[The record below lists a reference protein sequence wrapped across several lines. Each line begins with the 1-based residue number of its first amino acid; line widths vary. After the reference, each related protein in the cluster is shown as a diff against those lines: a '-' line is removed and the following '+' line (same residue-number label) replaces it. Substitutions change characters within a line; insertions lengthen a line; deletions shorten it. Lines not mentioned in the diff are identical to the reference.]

1 MPLGRVFSFIT
12 RRYIGFLSNELKD
25 SPIERYFYPLYL
37 IGMHSGVINQQ
48 ELACYLMSD
57 KVSVVRVINS
67 LEKEG
72 LIERV
77 KNPSDKR
84 QHFLNITEKAK
95 PWVDKIYTAI
105 QKSDEAFISRLP
117 KEIQSN
123 FKHHL
128 IDFIYE
134 IKDLPTEEIEMYY
147 SRKKV
152 KK

>member
-1 MPLGRVFSFIT
+1 M
-12 RRYIGFLSNELKD
+12 
-25 SPIERYFYPLYL
+25 
-37 IGMHSGVINQQ
+37 
-48 ELACYLMSD
+48 
-57 KVSVVRVINS
+57 
-67 LEKEG
+67 
-72 LIERV
+72 
-77 KNPSDKR
+77 
-84 QHFLNITEKAK
+84 
-95 PWVDKIYTAI
+95 DKIYTAI

-152 KK
+152 KKWYKNFFG